1 MQVPD
6 KSRFQYFG
14 IGRHWRRVT
23 RIVEMNC
30 ATSKAIVATLAFQ
43 NHVRR
48 FPAVDGYKSVC
59 GKSSGIVA
67 ATYICEGKE
76 TLYSS

>member
-1 MQVPD
+1 MLMQVPG
-6 KSRFQYFG
+6 KLGLQYLG

-30 ATSKAIVATLAFQ
+30 AISKAIVATLAFQ

-48 FPAVDGYKSVC
+48 LPAGGELVYAEGYQREAVTH
-59 GKSSGIVA
+59 I
-67 ATYICEGKE
+67 YEDIE
-76 TLYSS
+76 T

>member
-1 MQVPD
+1 MLMQVPG
-6 KSRFQYFG
+6 KLGFQYFG

-30 ATSKAIVATLAFQ
+30 AISKAIVATLAFQ

-48 FPAVDGYKSVC
+48 LPAGRESVYAE
-59 GKSSGIVA
+59 GNQRAVG
-67 ATYICEGKE
+67 TYIYEDIE
-76 TLYSS
+76 T

>member
-1 MQVPD
+1 
-6 KSRFQYFG
+6 
-14 IGRHWRRVT
+14 
-23 RIVEMNC
+23 MNC